1 MTLHPPR
8 APRRVRR
15 TVTVDDVRA
24 AARRRVPRAVFD
36 FVDGAAENERTLAR
50 ARRGFDEVTFL
61 PDVLRDVGEVDTL
74 TRIGQC
80 GSRLPIAIGPTGYTG
95 LFHPDGELAM
105 ARAAHTEG
113 IPYTLSTMG
122 TRGISEIRHALPDAS
137 LFFQLYFWRDPA
149 RTAELIAEARDQR
162 MDALVV
168 TVDMPVGG
176 ARLRDLRRGL
186 RMPPRI
192 TLPLLIDGALH
203 PSWAWGYVRRP
214 PQFVSLAPG
223 GSRSISEVA
232 DLMFDPS
239 ATLASLETVRSLWPG
254 RLIVKGVLTA
264 RAAAEVVSAGAD
276 EVLVSNHGG
285 RQLDRCPTSLEC
297 LQAVRDRLGPDVPVH
312 LDGGVRDG
320 ADVAAALA
328 LGADSAWLGRAP
340 LYGLMAGGEAGAA
353 HVLRMIGHQL
363 VATMRLLGARTL
375 PELVGHATLG
385 GTLREHP

>member
-1 MTLHPPR
+1 MTPRSPR

-15 TVTVDDVRA
+15 AVSVDDVRE

-36 FVDGAAENERTLAR
+36 FVDGGAENERTLVR
-50 ARRGFDEVTFL
+50 ARRRFDDVTFL
-61 PDVLRDVGEVDTL
+61 PDVLRDVAEVDTV
-74 TRIGQC
+74 TRIGDRV
-80 GSRLPIAIGPTGYTG
+80 SRLPLAIGPTGYTG
-95 LFHPDGELAM
+95 LFHPEGELAM
-105 ARAAHTEG
+105 ARAAHAEG

-122 TRGISEIRHALPDAS
+122 TRSISGMRHALPDAA

-162 MDALVV
+162 VDALVV

-176 ARLRDLRRGL
+176 SRLRDLRRGL

-192 TLPLLIDGALH
+192 TLPLLVDGALH
-203 PSWAWGYVRRP
+203 PLWAWGYVRRP

-232 DLMFDPS
+232 DLMFDPA
-239 ATLASLETVRSLWPG
+239 ATLVSLERVRSMWPG

-285 RQLDRCPTSLEC
+285 RQLDRTPTSLDC
-297 LQAVRDRLGPDVPVH
+297 VRAVRDRLGSDVPVH

-320 ADVAAALA
+320 ADAAAALA

-353 HVLRMIGHQL
+353 HVLRLIRTQL
-363 VATMRLLGARTL
+363 VATMRLVGARTL
-375 PELVGHATLG
+375 AELAGRASLG
-385 GTLREHP
+385 DAQRERP